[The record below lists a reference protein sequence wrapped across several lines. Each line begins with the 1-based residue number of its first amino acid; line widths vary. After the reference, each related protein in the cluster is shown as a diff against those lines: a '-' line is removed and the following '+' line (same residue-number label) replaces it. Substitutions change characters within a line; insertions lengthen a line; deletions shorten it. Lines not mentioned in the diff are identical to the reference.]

1 MKKPLLEYLHY
12 KNPKCYSKTEE
23 QFYFDNHLFYF
34 SPATRNFRR
43 NDDFFTLLKADI
55 VLKGLENRAK
65 INQYLIENKD
75 HLSRD
80 DYHRFLSSLPQYRD
94 KNNPVLIP
102 TYSPSVNRRYYFK
115 PETLFNF
122 PYDVLLKDNASS
134 LINPFEIYGNKPFYS
149 FCNLMPL
156 SIHDIDTIA
165 FYHEEMET
173 IYVINDCGGLDAS
186 IPLFDEKL
194 KNPDKTNLNYRLSL
208 LVKNYYENDK
218 SAFLDHLESLSL
230 VSNSLKQDLV
240 EFEKRR
246 KLKKERIQYK

>member
-1 MKKPLLEYLHY
+1 MKKTLLEYLHY
-12 KNPKCYSKTEE
+12 KNPKCYSRTEE
-23 QFYFDNHLFYF
+23 QFYFDNHLYFF
-34 SPATRNFRR
+34 SPATKKYRI
-43 NDDFFTLLKADI
+43 NDDFFTLMKAVI

-65 INQYLIENKD
+65 INHYLTVNKD
-75 HLSRD
+75 TINID
-80 DYHRFLSSLPQYRD
+80 QYHHFLSSLPQYRD
-94 KNNPVLIP
+94 NNNPILIP
-102 TYSPSVNRRYYFK
+102 TYSSSVNHRYYFK

-122 PYDVLLKDNASS
+122 PYDILLKDDSSS
-134 LINPFEIYGNKPFYS
+134 LINPFEIYGNKLFCS

-165 FYHEEMET
+165 VYHEETET

-186 IPLFDEKL
+186 IPLFDERL
-194 KNPDKTNLNYRLSL
+194 KNQDKTNLNYRLSL

-240 EFEKRR
+240 EFEKKR